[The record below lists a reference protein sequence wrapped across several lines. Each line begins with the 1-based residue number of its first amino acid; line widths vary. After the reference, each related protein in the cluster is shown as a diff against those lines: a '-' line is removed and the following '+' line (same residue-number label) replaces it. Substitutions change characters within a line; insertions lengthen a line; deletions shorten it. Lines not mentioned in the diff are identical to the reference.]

1 MSLWLSSLFIHTAYI
16 EYVIK
21 KYGFISLWLSNIFIY
36 TTYIEYVIKKYGF
49 MSLWLSNIFIHTTH
63 IEYVI
68 KEYVFLSFWLNII
81 YTFMSFCIVF
91 SIFICMKKPQDIN
104 GLKKNHYLCIRI
116 SYPKK

>member
-1 MSLWLSSLFIHTAYI
+1 MSLWLYNIFIHTDYI
-16 EYVIK
+16 EYVITNM
-21 KYGFISLWLSNIFIY
+21 LS
-36 TTYIEYVIKKYGF
+36 
-49 MSLWLSNIFIHTTH
+49 M
-63 IEYVI
+63 
-68 KEYVFLSFWLNII
+68 SFWLNIIYVFMALWLNTI

>member
-21 KYGFISLWLSNIFIY
+21 RYGFISLWLSNIFIY

-116 SYPKK
+116 SFPKK